1 MLKYLTEK
9 YNETKWPFFL
19 VTKLIHLGVFDKEEA
34 NRLYSEGKIRVRDGM
49 HGKLIELIINKEEN
63 A

>member
-1 MLKYLTEK
+1 MLKYLIDK

-34 NRLYSEGKIRVRDGM
+34 NQLYREGKIRVRDGM
-49 HGKLIELIINKEEN
+49 HGKIIELIIEEK
-63 A
+63 

>member
-1 MLKYLTEK
+1 MLKYLTDK
-9 YNETKWPFFL
+9 YSKTKWPFFL
-19 VTKLIHLGVFDKEEA
+19 VPKLIHLGVFDKEEA
-34 NRLYSEGKIRVRDGM
+34 NQLYREGKIRVRDGM